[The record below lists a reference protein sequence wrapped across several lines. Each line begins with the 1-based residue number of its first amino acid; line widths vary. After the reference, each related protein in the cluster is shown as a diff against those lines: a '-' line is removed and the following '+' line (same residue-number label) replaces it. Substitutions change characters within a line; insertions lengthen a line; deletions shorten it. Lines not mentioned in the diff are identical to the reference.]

1 VWRVFSGRFS
11 EFYVDEIED
20 REDLSIIV
28 NAYLSGCASTLPV
41 DSVVSLYLETR
52 ALSSSVLLDG
62 SGQHPHYS
70 VRSLVRALSY
80 CRVNVGMFGFQ
91 RALYEG
97 FCMSFGTPLEK
108 ESRDKLVCTLLL
120 TLLVCGCMQWSDVH
134 LLCVVLFVGG
144 FTAQISVAQSER
156 AGGSYPAQTAWR

>member
-1 VWRVFSGRFS
+1 M
-11 EFYVDEIED
+11 DEIED

-28 NAYLSGCASTLPV
+28 NQYLSGCASVLPV

-52 ALSSSVLLDG
+52 ALSSTVLLDG

-80 CRVNVGMFGFQ
+80 CRVNVAMFGFQ

-108 ESRDKLVCTLLL
+108 ESRDKLVA
-120 TLLVCGCMQWSDVH
+120 
-134 LLCVVLFVGG
+134 CVVCFAACLYLQQSLIGSIIIFAGG
-144 FTAQISVAQSER
+144 FAAQVSAAQSQR
-156 AGGSYPAQTAWR
+156 TGGPHCAQTTRRRL